1 MSRYNY
7 NKYFEILE
15 LSPDATLPEIRKAYL
30 FLKDLYSKESIAT
43 IPVDDDI
50 PEGRKEEILIQIEDA
65 YHRLLK
71 FFKEEAEK
79 SRQIKKPLLPAEGSE
94 KELPEIA
101 NFSGQTLK
109 QIRKNLNIDLLEIA
123 LTTKIQVEHLENLE
137 NENYVDLPPEV
148 YIRGFILSYAKAL
161 SLDSKKVAD
170 DYMYRYTVW
179 KDGFKK
185 KIF

>member
-1 MSRYNY
+1 
-7 NKYFEILE
+7 
-15 LSPDATLPEIRKAYL
+15 
-30 FLKDLYSKESIAT
+30 
-43 IPVDDDI
+43 
-50 PEGRKEEILIQIEDA
+50 
-65 YHRLLK
+65 
-71 FFKEEAEK
+71 
-79 SRQIKKPLLPAEGSE
+79 
-94 KELPEIA
+94 
-101 NFSGQTLK
+101 
-109 QIRKNLNIDLLEIA
+109 LEIA